1 MGKPV
6 ARVLAGLLAVLR
18 GDRQQAG
25 PAPGVLRVFALLL
38 AAVWLVG
45 SAARGGLRQASRAVV
60 FEVRHPELWPS
71 LQPDAREQWRGP
83 YFDALAALQ
92 QERPGPGA
100 TVAVVV
106 PESECPSFQSVPT
119 RFYETIYRLYPLK
132 PDFYLAEAA
141 GRHHSFWFRSPGKAP
156 PEAPPLFQHD
166 YLIWADEPPGQP
178 SGYRAVYQ
186 NEAAVIY
193 CRSR

>member
-38 AAVWLVG
+38 VAVWVVG

-60 FEVRHPELWPS
+60 FEVRHPKLWPS

-83 YFDALAALQ
+83 YFDALAALL
-92 QERPGPGA
+92 QERSGPGA

-119 RFYETIYRLYPLK
+119 RLYETIYRLYPLR
-132 PDFYLAEAA
+132 PDFFVREAA
-141 GRHHSFWFRSPGKAP
+141 GHYQPFWFRSPGKAP

-166 YLIWADEPPGQP
+166 YLIWAPPPPAPP
-178 SGYRAVYQ
+178 SGYRAIYR
-186 NEAAVIY
+186 NSAATIC